1 MMQDNARKI
10 TYGAMMI
17 ALFALLM
24 ALTLYVPLIGTV
36 TLFFIPLPILLYRL
50 KYDRAASL
58 LVLFASAIVSS
69 VMGGVLSIPFALI
82 LGLLGLVMGD
92 TMQSGKTKLY
102 TVMATGIALLIS
114 MVISYIVAIFLF
126 SFNAID
132 DLMKT
137 MTEMQDQMLSMMT
150 RFGKPPEGFEELLMA
165 QFDFYQ
171 SVIPSMFMMAVL
183 TMAFLFV
190 MLNSLIIQR
199 LGYSTQKFPPFH
211 EMKLPMITVVLYGVI
226 LLVSF
231 IDNPAPGTNMY
242 LLLINATII
251 LRTLFLLQGIA
262 FLHFYITEMKFPT
275 VVKVFA
281 TIIALMISPMTTLL
295 GILDSGMN
303 IRAWIRKDKAR

>member
-114 MVISYIVAIFLF
+114 MVVSYIVAIFLF

-165 QFDFYQ
+165 QFNFYQ

-211 EMKLPMITVVLYGVI
+211 EMKLPMLTVVLYGVI